1 MKKKV
6 KYPGAKVSP
15 YKVLILSL
23 ILLPV
28 CMNAQPP
35 KPPIPVEILAG
46 HDHLYFQMVVKKQFA
61 QESRLGYFTVATYS
75 AKYEDMTD
83 VNITMPVHLYYNV
96 WKGFAPIAGGAM
108 NSVAGFSPYAGFQHN
123 YASRQILAVTVA
135 SFYINSEVDFKV
147 FGLYEYKPPIND
159 KWSFYS
165 RLQFIYN
172 TSLKEGTHNRS
183 YIYLRAGLKKDAM
196 VFGVGANLDQYGPF
210 KTFEDNYGL
219 FLRWEFN

>member
-6 KYPGAKVSP
+6 KYLGAVASP
-15 YKVLILSL
+15 FCVFLISW

-35 KPPIPVEILAG
+35 KPPIPVEIFFG
-46 HDHLYFQMVVKKQFA
+46 HDHLYFEMVVKKQFKP
-61 QESRLGYFTVATYS
+61 ESRLGFFTVATYS
-75 AKYEDMTD
+75 AKYEDMSD
-83 VNITMPVHLYYNV
+83 VDISLPVHLYYNA

-123 YASRQILAVTVA
+123 FASRQILAVTVA
-135 SFYINSEVDFKV
+135 SFYINSAADFKI

-159 KWSFYS
+159 NWSIYS
-165 RLQFIYN
+165 QLQFIYN
-172 TSLKEGTHNRS
+172 TGLKDGVHNRS
-183 YIYLRAGLKKDAM
+183 FIYLRAGVKKQAM
-196 VFGVGANLDQYGPF
+196 AFGIGANLDRYGPF
-210 KTFEDNYGL
+210 KTFEDNYGV